1 MSYALVS
8 SPILPPVTPFLL
20 TFSAMELADWESLDG
35 AHERLTWARCRWQLS
50 KGITPNAG
58 AAAES
63 LGINPHTYRAY
74 ERAPGTSKHI
84 NLTHP
89 TAQKFGRKFGVS
101 WQWLLAGQG
110 TPFDVPLTAVELH
123 LVNTIREQS
132 EERQAEIIDLVER
145 LIKMSA
151 A

>member
-1 MSYALVS
+1 
-8 SPILPPVTPFLL
+8 
-20 TFSAMELADWESLDG
+20 MELADWESLDG
-35 AHERLTWARCRWQLS
+35 GHERLTWARCRWQLS

-63 LGINPHTYRAY
+63 LGLNQHTYRAY

-84 NLTHP
+84 KLTH
-89 TAQKFGRKFGVS
+89 TAAQQFGKKFGVS
-101 WQWLLAGQG
+101 WQWLLAGHG

-123 LVNTIREQS
+123 LVNTIREQP

-145 LIKMSA
+145 MLKIGFA
-151 A
+151 